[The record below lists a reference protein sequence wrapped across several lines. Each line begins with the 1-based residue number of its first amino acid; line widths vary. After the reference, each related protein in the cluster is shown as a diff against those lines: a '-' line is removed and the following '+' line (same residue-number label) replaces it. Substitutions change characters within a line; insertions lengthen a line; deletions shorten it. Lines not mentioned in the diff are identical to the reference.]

1 MMTSKLYRII
11 RVLPIL
17 FALQAP
23 VGAQTTSAH
32 HDKEFWRQIIRDK
45 YRLPAGESPV
55 ALIDELNSYL
65 SSPDPELRDTFGYD
79 IAASWIY
86 RDRLLSATD
95 IRRLVGWYEGNLKS
109 GIGKQGD
116 DSIFLRSFSAL
127 SLSSI
132 AALDNKQAVLSQDE
146 FRDLLIAAI
155 NYMNAER
162 DLRGYDPQKGWMH
175 ATAHTA
181 DLLKFLGR
189 DPRLAIT
196 DQDTI
201 LDVISAKLHGD
212 GHVFVFG
219 ENERMAAAVLSLIRR
234 KDFDRKYFESWLAKV
249 NKQNEGLWSRP
260 QLDVTEFAAVQN
272 TKDLLRSLVVQLSLS
287 GQTEPDSNQVKEMI
301 LGCLKQLG

>member
-1 MMTSKLYRII
+1 
-11 RVLPIL
+11 VLPIL

-234 KDFDRKYFESWLAKV
+234 KDFDRKYFESCLAKV

>member
-1 MMTSKLYRII
+1 VMTSKLYRII

-189 DPRLAIT
+189 DPRLSMT

>member
-1 MMTSKLYRII
+1 MTSKLYRII

>member
-1 MMTSKLYRII
+1 
-11 RVLPIL
+11 VLPIL

>member
-1 MMTSKLYRII
+1 M
-11 RVLPIL
+11 LPIL

>member
-1 MMTSKLYRII
+1 VMTSKLYRII